1 MSPNALSVTAIIRT
15 IRSTGCMSIRDT
27 LCAISAQI
35 TNSWPTFR
43 PGYLRLRGRGT
54 ELRIIFH
61 VMYSGAVVHRRRGG
75 KAISNFSFLRSSTSL
90 ILWRTEKEKASP
102 ATWQNR
108 YEFHTP
114 VLEQSRQSPNEID
127 HMNRFDDECFA
138 STYAYQT
145 KVPNQIC
152 KHKNEH
158 SSKTLSPS
166 SNTRRIER
174 N

>member
-1 MSPNALSVTAIIRT
+1 
-15 IRSTGCMSIRDT
+15 MSIRDT

-35 TNSWPTFR
+35 ANSWHAFQA
-43 PGYLRLRGRGT
+43 GYLRLRGRGT

-102 ATWQNR
+102 ATWQIDI
-108 YEFHTP
+108 EIQTP
-114 VLEQSRQSPNEID
+114 VLEQSWRSPNEID
-127 HMNRFDDECFA
+127 HMNRLHDECFA
-138 STYAYQT
+138 STYEYQP
-145 KVPNQIC
+145 KVPNQTC